1 MKNTTFP
8 GVFYVSSTDPETEI
22 TKREG
27 APPHLE
33 GDPPTNDVICE
44 YMPMYSTRPF
54 LNAPDN
60 HAHISAWH
68 PNASQNS

>member
-8 GVFYVSSTDPETEI
+8 GGFYVSSTDPETEI
-22 TKREG
+22 TSAKELHRIWRG
-27 APPHLE
+27 SPT
-33 GDPPTNDVICE
+33 TNDVICE